1 MQERPRRFPLPNR
14 GRWVPAAVVTGLSAL
29 DLAVGGRAV
38 LVGFLVVGPMLA
50 AAWQGP
56 RATAAVGCYTVIV
69 SVLLGAP
76 DDIWGTADHLLRSV
90 GTTAGAA
97 FAVWLAG
104 HRVGREAEL
113 AEVTRVAEAAQ
124 RAILRPPPST
134 LGELRISAR
143 YRSAASA
150 SLVGGDMFE
159 VVDTEWG
166 VRALVG
172 DVRGKGLEAVR
183 TTALVLGAFRA
194 RAHTARDVGAVVEE
208 LDKCVA
214 RHVGAEDFVTA
225 VVVEIH
231 GDELRLANAG
241 HPPPVRLGSH
251 ARTDELGD
259 LAALPLGLGTR
270 PVTATFAFERG
281 DRVAIFTD
289 GLTEARDR
297 SGHFLPLRTVATA
310 LAKGSVE
317 SAADRILAAVDDHTG
332 GQAEDDLALLVIERS
347 AGARVDRSPV
357 DLMSG
362 AGAVR

>member
-1 MQERPRRFPLPNR
+1 MQERPGRFPLPNR
-14 GRWVPAAVVTGLSAL
+14 GRWVPAAVVTGLAGL
-29 DLAVGGRAV
+29 DLAIGGRAV
-38 LVGFLVVGPMLA
+38 LVGLLVVGPMLA

-56 RATAAVGCYTVIV
+56 RATAVVGAYTVGV

-90 GTTAGAA
+90 GITAGAA
-97 FAVWLAG
+97 LAVWLAG
-104 HRVGREAEL
+104 HRAGREAEL
-113 AEVTRVAEAAQ
+113 AEVTRVAEVAQ
-124 RAILRPPPST
+124 RAILRPPPPT
-134 LGELRISAR
+134 LGELRISGR

-159 VVDTEWG
+159 VVDTDWG

-183 TTALVLGAFRA
+183 TAALVLGAFRA
-194 RAHTARDVGAVVEE
+194 RAHTVCDVGALVAE
-208 LDKCVA
+208 LDSCVA
-214 RHVGAEDFVTA
+214 RQVGAEDFVTA

-251 ARTDELGD
+251 IHGALGG
-259 LAALPLGLGTR
+259 LTAPPLGLGSR
-270 PVTATFAFERG
+270 PVTATFALEHG

-297 SGHFLPLRTVATA
+297 SGGFFPLDTVATA
-310 LAKGSVE
+310 LGKGSVDA
-317 SAADRILAAVDDHTG
+317 AADRILAAVDDHTG
-332 GQAEDDLALLVIERS
+332 GQAEDDLALLVIER
-347 AGARVDRSPV
+347 AAVAPVPRSPV
-357 DLMSG
+357 ELMGG
-362 AGAVR
+362 AGAVA